1 MNLQIAV
8 GSMDILTM
16 LILLIHELF
25 PFVPSSV
32 AGIWDGPSAAMLAI
46 SAGWKCIVPVSMIM
60 GTLGAAIG
68 NYLGIMCSL
77 AMRAII
83 GG

>member
-1 MNLQIAV
+1 MRLNVNLR
-8 GSMDILTM
+8 
-16 LILLIHELF
+16 
-25 PFVPSSV
+25 SV
-32 AGIWDGPSAAMLAI
+32 LKLSKAPLLAI

-60 GTLGAAIG
+60 GTLGAAVG